1 MVYGINGSGNVNN
14 DVKIDLKKVETPTA
28 RNTGAAFGDGFANTG
43 YTVALTRNIPGL
55 EQLMAKFDFEPPKY
69 SKDIAQ
75 LTISDKDYIPDGN
88 FKETALQ
95 EA

>member
-1 MVYGINGSGNVNN
+1 MVHGINGTGNINN
-14 DVKIDLKKVETPTA
+14 DVKIDLKKVETSSAKNIGGT
-28 RNTGAAFGDGFANTG
+28 FGEGFANTG

-69 SKDIAQ
+69 TKNITQ